1 MMAAESGFAFELFAA
16 AFAVRIGI
24 FALTALF
31 ARFKMACQLALTL
44 VFCLTKLATDA
55 TFDAFSFEHFC

>member
-1 MMAAESGFAFELFAA
+1 MAAKSGFAFELFTA
-16 AFAVRIGI
+16 AFAVCIRI
-24 FALTALF
+24 FALAALF
-31 ARFKMACQLALTL
+31 ARFKMARQLALTL